1 MRTLHVVAVIAVIV
15 ISACADDDTPPAG
28 GSARLA
34 EASDAPATPSRATL
48 PGKGGIEFYPATDLS
63 RIGDD
68 LAKGATTART
78 VGAHENF
85 HYVEARRVVSGVPE
99 VHDRWTDVTLVQ
111 AGHATLLS
119 GGRVEGGRDASA
131 GEYRGGTIV
140 NGDSRAIAPGD
151 LFVIPA
157 GVPHQFQLAR
167 GDSVRYLTIKVL
179 RPER

>member
-1 MRTLHVVAVIAVIV
+1 MRTLHVVAVAAALAII
-15 ISACADDDTPPAG
+15 ACADDDTPPPG
-28 GSARLA
+28 GTARLA

-48 PGKGGIEFYPATDLS
+48 PGKGDIEFYPAAELS
-63 RIGDD
+63 RIAAE

-78 VGAHENF
+78 VGAHQNF
-85 HYVEARRVVSGVPE
+85 HYVQARRVVSGVPE

-111 AGHATLLS
+111 AGHARLLS

-140 NGDSRAIAPGD
+140 NGDAKVIGPGD

-179 RPER
+179 RADR